1 MDIKK
6 IRKIIIVLIT
16 ISIIGISTIIFMI
29 YLRTTY
35 DVSNINLN
43 EKYEEIKKI
52 DNNIFDI
59 VSYEKNPMISLT
71 QDEVI
76 ECTIRYIMENE
87 DEYKDGIK
95 EYNDIRFLNLEGKE
109 YKIKEYI
116 DRYTLEQV
124 MNKLFYLKGYNYKK
138 SKLYNSEVDAFIA
151 DYREEYKSYYSTSE
165 VIGIEQNS
173 LNEYTI
179 QVLYGVRTRNIKKN
193 DYYSIDYKLRKNK
206 DGNLVIEALEK
217 HNM

>member
-16 ISIIGISTIIFMI
+16 ISIIGISSIIFMI

-151 DYREEYKSYYSTSE
+151 DYREAYKSYYSTSE